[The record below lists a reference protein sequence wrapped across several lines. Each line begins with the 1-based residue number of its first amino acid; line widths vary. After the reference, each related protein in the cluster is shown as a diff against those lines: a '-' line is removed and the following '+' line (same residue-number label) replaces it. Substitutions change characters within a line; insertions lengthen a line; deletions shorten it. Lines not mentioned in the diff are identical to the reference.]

1 MVFPLK
7 TTGSVKDFADGEYIL
22 NVDLVSEK
30 GNLSCRKK
38 IVFSGR
44 KLERISLDCEVL
56 KKQFGQL
63 EKKLPRDRKFAIRV
77 KLAELKRTIA
87 GSRLENAEKII
98 SELKTEMK

>member
-1 MVFPLK
+1 MHQFAEFSHS
-7 TTGSVKDFADGEYIL
+7 GSGYIFD
-22 NVDLVSEK
+22 VHYSAHMS
-30 GNLSCRKK
+30 GCCR
-38 IVFSGR
+38 IGAGR
-44 KLERISLDCEVL
+44 KLERISLDSEVL

-63 EKKLPRDRKFAIRV
+63 EKKLSRDRKFAIRV